1 METKRIFTESP
12 EDEQWRLLMHY
23 TYPINIK
30 DFLKNNGNSNPS
42 EKLVESISSSLLQAK
57 EYFQA
62 SKLSTLQISPLLMY
76 YGTTNLLYGIANLIT
91 GRENKIENHGMYI
104 QIDDPYIKIADISIY
119 PNNPKTGALSVFCNI
134 FCSTCKIINSGKWKI
149 KELFASIPDLL
160 NDFLDCY
167 KEGKPYV
174 IPVQILKQS
183 NSTIERIKP
192 LYLERLE
199 DFNDVFDR
207 IEEFENNYLTPQ
219 YTSQRKYIILHPK
232 MGSKNIGIYSI
243 SGQKFLKLSYLK
255 NGNLYDPS
263 LEIIMFMALY
273 ALGFISR
280 YHPEIWNPFIRNDIS
295 GEKLLI
301 EKFLYY
307 SRRFLPNLALN
318 YIMNNRIVFVN
329 ETQGFIDNSL
339 YMTKNEVKSIVE
351 EEFRKMMD
359 RERMDLR

>member
-30 DFLKNNGNSNPS
+30 SFLKKNGNSNPS
-42 EKLVESISSSLLQAK
+42 EKLVESISGSLLQAK

-62 SKLSTLQISPLLMY
+62 CKLSTLQISPLLMY
-76 YGTTNLLYGIANLIT
+76 YGTTNLLYGISNLIT
-91 GRENKIENHGMYI
+91 GRKNKIENHGMSI
-104 QIDDPYIKIADISIY
+104 QIDDLDIKIADINIY
-119 PNNPKTGALSVFCNI
+119 PNSSKTGALFVFCNI
-134 FCSTCKIINSGKWKI
+134 FCSTCKITNSGKWKI
-149 KELFASIPDLL
+149 EELFASIPDLL
-160 NDFLDCY
+160 NDFLDYY

-174 IPVQILKQS
+174 IPVQILKQRNS
-183 NSTIERIKP
+183 NIERIKP

-199 DFNDVFDR
+199 DFNVFFGR
-207 IEEFENNYLTPQ
+207 IKEFENNYLPPQ
-219 YTSQRKYIILHPK
+219 YTSQMKYIILHPK
-232 MGSKNIGIYSI
+232 MGSENIGIYSI
-243 SGQKFLKLSYLK
+243 SGQKYLKLSYLK
-255 NGNLYDPS
+255 NGNLYNPS

-280 YHPEIWNPFIRNDIS
+280 YHPEIWSPFIRNDIS

-307 SRRFLPNLALN
+307 SRRLLPNLALN
-318 YIMNNRIVFVN
+318 YIMNKRIVFVN

-339 YMTKNEVKSIVE
+339 HMTKNEVKSIVK

>member
-30 DFLKNNGNSNPS
+30 GFLKNNGNSNPS
-42 EKLVESISSSLLQAK
+42 EKLVESISGSLLQAK

-62 SKLSTLQISPLLMY
+62 CKLSSLQISPLLIY
-76 YGTTNLLYGIANLIT
+76 YGATNLLYGISNLIT
-91 GRENKIENHGMYI
+91 GRENKIENHGMSI
-104 QIDDPYIKIADISIY
+104 QIDDPDTKIADINIY
-119 PNNPKTGALSVFCNI
+119 PNSSKTGALSVFCNI

-149 KELFASIPDLL
+149 EELFASIPDLL

-167 KEGKPYV
+167 KESKPYA
-174 IPVQILKQS
+174 IPVQILKQRNS
-183 NSTIERIKP
+183 NVERIKP
-192 LYLERLE
+192 LYLERFE
-199 DFNDVFDR
+199 DFNDFFCR
-207 IEEFENNYLTPQ
+207 IKEFENNYLPPQ
-219 YTSQRKYIILHPK
+219 YTSQMKYIILRPK

-243 SGQKFLKLSYLK
+243 SGQKFLKSSYLK

-273 ALGFISR
+273 ALGFIGR
-280 YHPEIWNPFIRNDIS
+280 YHPGIWNPFIRNDIS

-307 SRRFLPNLALN
+307 SRRLLPNLALN

-329 ETQGFIDNSL
+329 ETQGFTDNSL
-339 YMTKNEVKSIVE
+339 YMTKDEVKSIAK